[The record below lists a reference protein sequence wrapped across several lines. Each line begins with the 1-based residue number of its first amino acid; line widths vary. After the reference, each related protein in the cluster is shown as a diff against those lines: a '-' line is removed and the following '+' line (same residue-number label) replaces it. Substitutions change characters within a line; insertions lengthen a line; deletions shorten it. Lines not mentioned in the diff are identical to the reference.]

1 MIFTEMLADAICQ
14 HFIFNRGVPAGERGR
29 YNIPMRLRKF
39 TGLTLRFILY
49 IGLIFSMLGL
59 DRLTFS
65 TPGVEQVTA
74 PANGQ
79 LIPATNQSIVIE
91 FSAPEYRLLP
101 IEVSGAE
108 FQQIEIPGTVQT
120 NQPGL
125 PRLPAL
131 YILLGVPAG
140 VEFTLE
146 TQIADASLLSGKF
159 TLPAAELPAPI
170 SQEYQPGVYEM
181 EEINSVLAVPSAE
194 IFPAEPVEILEDAWL
209 RDQRILRLAYYPF
222 QYQPATGQLIWNK
235 ALQVT
240 VKFDTTQAVGMDA
253 GDEEPNN
260 PFELALQ
267 HSLLNYNQ
275 ARAWRTLPG
284 SRLNQTAAP
293 FLPDQVENFVQ
304 PLYRI
309 SIQNDGLYRLTYEN
323 LTEAGFP
330 VGQLTFTN
338 LKLTNQG
345 RTVGYSY
352 DDLDENGLFGPG
364 DSFVFYGQKFYGDWM
379 AQRYVNEN
387 VNWRSFTIQLSNGSY
402 STWKPALNAD
412 QLEKY
417 TDQNVYWLTVD
428 SGLARPVPQ
437 STKSIKNGLESQ
449 LDQQTQALKVF
460 LPWVAR
466 NTSNASYPAVVHEEP
481 SLRSRVILFAGED
494 SWFWDEIQT
503 SSSTTRIYSVNLSAP
518 APGVHQVRF
527 SGELVA
533 AYTNDYAGPDHH
545 IQIYLN
551 DPLHTQPILD
561 ATWEGKSRYHF
572 ETLVDQSRLVD
583 GSNQIDL
590 VVNKTPGMTVEY
602 LFLDWFQFDYQRLYK
617 AGNNRLTFTETNP
630 GGHTYRVS
638 GFSGNDLSIFDIT
651 DPLQPVRILDFAYD
665 GSQARFTAD
674 SSGTAEFH
682 LGPAQALLPAEIQAY
697 TPVDFTTPADII
709 LIAAPIFLPAL
720 QPLADY
726 RAAQGLSTLLV
737 DIQTIF
743 NQFNDGIYNPIAIK
757 NFLAF
762 TFANWNKPPS
772 YVILVGDGHWNFKG
786 SPNYGTAPITMPPNL
801 SWVDPW
807 QGEVDSANLLATV
820 AGTDPLPDVAISRI
834 PVNNPA
840 ELSNVVAKTI
850 AYEAYPA
857 QAWQK
862 NLVFMADNY
871 DPQAGN
877 FKTSSETIINN
888 HVPAGFTSD
897 RFYLDDYLSAGICV
911 ASGSRACPA
920 LTQAALTAL
929 NQTGAYLVNYTGHG
943 SVNYWASEQ
952 LWINQD
958 ILSLSNSGK
967 LPIVLSMTCLD
978 GYWLHPSIGPSL
990 AEDFIRT
997 AQNGAVATFS
1007 PTGLG
1012 VASGHDRLWA
1022 GFYDAVFQDSATRL
1036 SQAALTAKLEIYAS
1050 GLNYDLLHTYT
1061 IFGDPA
1067 LRLPMP

>member
-1 MIFTEMLADAICQ
+1 MIFSL
-14 HFIFNRGVPAGERGR
+14 
-29 YNIPMRLRKF
+29 
-39 TGLTLRFILY
+39 
-49 IGLIFSMLGL
+49 LGL
-59 DRLTFS
+59 DRYTNIGSS
-65 TPGVEQVTA
+65 TDQVNA
-74 PANGQ
+74 PASGK
-79 LIPATNQSIVIE
+79 LITATDQSIVIQ

-101 IEVSGAE
+101 MEVAGAE
-108 FQQIEIPGTVQT
+108 FQQIEIPGTTQT
-120 NQPGL
+120 NQPSH
-125 PRLPAL
+125 PRLPAQ

-140 VEFTLE
+140 VDVTLE
-146 TQIADASLLSGKF
+146 TRIVDASFLSGKYI
-159 TLPAAELPAPI
+159 LPPAEQPAPI
-170 SQEYQPGVYEM
+170 SQEYQPGVYQIEKR
-181 EEINSVLAVPSAE
+181 SSALAAPGAG
-194 IFPAEPVEILEDAWL
+194 IFPAEPAEILEDAWL
-209 RDQRILRLAYYPF
+209 RDQRIVRLAYYPF
-222 QYQPATGQLIWNK
+222 QYHPATGQLTWNK

-240 VKFDTTQAVGMDA
+240 IKFDNAQAVGIEA
-253 GDEEPNN
+253 GDEELNN

-267 HSLLNYNQ
+267 RSLLNYDQ

-284 SRLNQTAAP
+284 SRLTQQPAP
-293 FLPDQVENFVQ
+293 YLSGEADNLAQ

-309 SIQNDGLYRLTYEN
+309 SIQSDGLYRLTFEN
-323 LTEAGFP
+323 LNSAGFP
-330 VGQLTFTN
+330 VGQLTFAN

-352 DDLDENGLFGPG
+352 DDLDGNGQFGPG
-364 DSFVFYGQKFYGDWM
+364 DCFIFYGQKFYGDWM

-387 VNWRSFTIQLSNGSY
+387 VNWRTFTIQLPNGSY

-417 TDQNVYWLTVD
+417 TDQNVYWLSVESSLT
-428 SGLARPVPQ
+428 RPVSQ
-437 STKSIKNGLESQ
+437 STKTTENSLERQ
-449 LDQQTQALKVF
+449 LEQSTQVSKVF
-460 LPWVAR
+460 LPWISR
-466 NTSNASYPAVVHEEP
+466 NTSNASYPVVVHEEP

-503 SSSTTRIYSVNLSAP
+503 SSSATRTYSMNLTSP
-518 APGVHQVRF
+518 ASGAHQVRF

-561 ATWEGKSRYHF
+561 ATWEGKSRFHF
-572 ETLVDQSRLVD
+572 ETLVDQNRLVN

-590 VVNKTPGMTVEY
+590 VVNKTPSMSVEY
-602 LFLDWFQFDYQRLYK
+602 LFLDWLQFEYQRLYI
-617 AGNNRLTFTETNP
+617 AENNRLTFTEVDP

-638 GFSGNDLSIFDIT
+638 GFSGSDLSIFDIT
-651 DPLQPVRILDFAYD
+651 DPLQPGRILDFAYAD
-665 GSQARFTAD
+665 GQVRFTAD
-674 SSGTAEFH
+674 SSASARFH
-682 LGPAQALLPAEIQAY
+682 LGPAQAVLPAEIQAY

-709 LIAAPIFLPAL
+709 LIADQVFLPAL
-720 QPLADY
+720 QSLADY
-726 RAAQGLSTLLV
+726 RATQGFTTLLV
-737 DIQTIF
+737 DIQTLY

-757 NFLAF
+757 NFLAYAF
-762 TFANWNKPPS
+762 TQWSNPPS

-786 SPNYGTAPITMPPNL
+786 SPHYGAAPIYMPPNL

-820 AGTDPLPDVAISRI
+820 VGTDPLPDVAISRI
-834 PVNNPA
+834 PVNSPA
-840 ELSNVVAKTI
+840 ELSNVITKTI
-850 AYEAYPA
+850 AYEAYPT

-888 HVPAGFTSD
+888 HVPAGYTSD
-897 RFYLDDYLSAGICV
+897 RFYLDDFLSAGLCV

-920 LTQAALTAL
+920 LTQATLAAL
-929 NQTGAYLVNYTGHG
+929 NQTGAYLVNYAGHG

-997 AQNGAVATFS
+997 AQTGAVATFS

-1022 GFYDAVFQDSATRL
+1022 GFYDSVFQGGATRL
-1036 SQAALTAKLEIYAS
+1036 SQAALAGKLEIYTS
-1050 GLNYDLLHTYT
+1050 GLNFDLLHTYT

-1067 LRLPMP
+1067 LRLPIP